1 LEPNYTYLDIN
12 TADVWEFERTSFLDE
27 NSTEEH
33 GRKLISAMQVIIFK
47 NAKPQFSISDFTNGK
62 AEDRNYFKR
71 KVEVF
76 QQHCN
81 STKGLFTV
89 EYFFARDALYQYDH
103 DIIID
108 ATNDNFEYWFALKTR
123 QYVDNLT
130 ALGSF
135 LSHQLNKNFGDNFDE
150 FSKFL
155 KPNIRQ
161 HKGALYSEK
170 IVDTIGDWIDEQ
182 QPTNHKQT
190 ALDTDNE
197 TTHIA
202 ASFNSFSLK
211 AHRLEPNYFSK
222 NINDVV
228 EVLHQLKLNR
238 FIHPE
243 TKLDRFKAIFQNKS
257 IDPTERIIWMGSH
270 KELQWFVHIL
280 SSDLKKIETLQK
292 DIWLITGN
300 CFVSKTGKDFSVD
313 QLRKAAGTQ
322 LDRRKLLHSALAV
335 L

>member
-27 NSTEEH
+27 KSSEEH
-33 GRKLISAMQVIIFK
+33 GRKIISAMQAIIFK
-47 NAKPQFSISDFTNGK
+47 NAKPQFSISDFTDGK
-62 AEDRNYFKR
+62 AEDRNYFKS

-81 STKGLFTV
+81 STKGLFIV
-89 EYFFARDALYQYDH
+89 EYFFARDALYQYDY

-108 ATNDNFEYWFALKTR
+108 STNENYEYWFALKTR
-123 QYVDNLT
+123 QYGTRLA

-135 LSHQLNKNFGDNFDE
+135 LSYQLNKNFSDNFKE

-155 KPNIRQ
+155 KLNTRQ
-161 HKGALYSEK
+161 HKGVLYSAQ

-190 ALDTDNE
+190 AMDTDEASASNA
-197 TTHIA
+197 T
-202 ASFNSFSLK
+202 SFNSFSLK

-228 EVLHQLKLNR
+228 EVLRQLKTNR

-257 IDPTERIIWMGSH
+257 IDPDKRIIWMGSH

-280 SSDLKKIETLQK
+280 SSDLKKIETLQR
-292 DIWLITGN
+292 TSG
-300 CFVSKTGKDFSVD
+300 
-313 QLRKAAGTQ
+313 
-322 LDRRKLLHSALAV
+322 
-335 L
+335 